1 MKIVIINSGSSSIK
15 YQLINMPANEVI
27 CSGMI
32 DRIGLETSNL
42 TYVTATTKLEETLPI
57 ANHKIGLEK
66 IAQLLM
72 VEKLGVIKST
82 DEIEAVGHRVVH
94 GGSAFS
100 NTVIITS
107 EVKDKIR
114 QLFDLAPLHNPANLE
129 GINVAEEIFSSAKQ
143 VAVFDTAFHQTI
155 PVVAHKYAVPNYL
168 LTENKIRVYGFH
180 GTSHKYV
187 SENAIHYLEQ
197 NSKNKGSKIITIHLG
212 NGCSMTAIKDGKS
225 IDHTLGFGPMNG
237 LIMGTRSGDVDQ
249 SVIFYLVN
257 TLGYSL
263 EAVNTMLQ
271 KQSGMLGLTGYS
283 DLRDIEANAENGNAD
298 CQLALAMNAYRI
310 KKYIGSYA
318 AVLNGL
324 DAIVFTA
331 GIGENS
337 SYIRKLVCTD
347 MEYFGIELDA
357 SKNEIRSKAIREIN
371 TDDSKTKILVIPTN
385 EEIEIANQVFE
396 LLTNA

>member
-1 MKIVIINSGSSSIK
+1 MKIIIINSGSSSIK
-15 YQLINMPANEVI
+15 YQLIDMPANEVI

-42 TYVTATTKLEETLPI
+42 TYVTVKDKIEDSLPI

-66 IAQLLM
+66 IAKLLM
-72 VEKLGVIKST
+72 DDKIGVIKST
-82 DEIEAVGHRVVH
+82 NEIDAVGHRVVH
-94 GGSAFS
+94 GGSSFS
-100 NTVIITS
+100 NTVIITD

-114 QLFDLAPLHNPANLE
+114 QLFELAPLHNPANLE
-129 GINVAEEIFSSAKQ
+129 GIVVAEEVFSLAKQ
-143 VAVFDTAFHQTI
+143 VAVFDTAFHQTM
-155 PVVAHKYAVPNYL
+155 PEVAYKYAVPNYL
-168 LTENKIRVYGFH
+168 LAQNKIRAYGFH

-187 SENAIHYLEQ
+187 SEKAIEYLQSVNKPHQ
-197 NSKNKGSKIITIHLG
+197 NIIAIHLG
-212 NGCSMTAIKDGKS
+212 NGCSITAIKDGKS
-225 IDHTLGFGPMNG
+225 VDTSMGFSPNSG
-237 LIMGTRSGDVDQ
+237 LIMGTRSGDID
-249 SVIFYLVN
+249 SSLIFYLTK

-283 DLRDIEANAENGNAD
+283 DLRDIESTAGNGNVD

-310 KKYIGSYA
+310 KKYIGSYTS
-318 AVLNGL
+318 VLNGL
-324 DAIVFTA
+324 DAIIFTA

-347 MEYFGIELDA
+347 MEYFGIKLDRA
-357 SKNEIRSKAIREIN
+357 INEVRSKESREIN
-371 TDDSKTKILVIPTN
+371 TAQSRTKILVIPTN

-396 LLTNA
+396 LLVS

>member
-1 MKIVIINSGSSSIK
+1 
-15 YQLINMPANEVI
+15 MPANEVI

-42 TYVTATTKLEETLPI
+42 TYRTATTKLEETLPI

-66 IAQLLM
+66 IAKLLM
-72 VEKLGVIKST
+72 DEKVGVIKST
-82 DEIEAVGHRVVH
+82 VEIEAVGHRVVH
-94 GGSAFS
+94 GGSDFS
-100 NTVIITS
+100 NTVVITN

-129 GINVAEEIFSSAKQ
+129 GINVAEEIFNMAIQ

-187 SENAIHYLEQ
+187 SENAIHYLNQ
-197 NSKNKGSKIITIHLG
+197 NSLNQGSKIITIHLG

-237 LIMGTRSGDVDQ
+237 LIMGTRCGDVDQ

-257 TLGYSL
+257 SLGYSL

-283 DLRDIEANAENGNAD
+283 DLREIEAHAENGNAD

-324 DAIVFTA
+324 DAIIFTA

-347 MEYFGIELDA
+347 MDYFGIKLDA
-357 SKNEIRSKAIREIN
+357 SKNEILSKEIQEIN
-371 TDDSKTKILVIPTN
+371 TPDSKTKILVIPTN
-385 EEIEIANQVFE
+385 EEIEIANQVFT
-396 LLTNA
+396 LLIN

>member
-72 VEKLGVIKST
+72 DEKLGVIKST
-82 DEIEAVGHRVVH
+82 DEIEAVGHVVH

-298 CQLALAMNAYRI
+298 CQFALAMNAYRI

-337 SYIRKLVCTD
+337 TYIRKLVCTD